1 MFNSSKL
8 SAFPKDQRCS
18 LELGLAR
25 VLSFTP
31 LSLLL
36 LFGPACVA
44 VMQANAFANRFY
56 DSISS
61 MLNPVLSR
69 INELPRPLSSTL
81 GGDYGVIA
89 MFPFLLLYALPT
101 ILIFSGLITIY
112 KSTGLLDLLS
122 FGLNRLL
129 KPFGLEGRDLVR
141 VIMGFGCNV
150 PAVVATRSCSRCSRS
165 TCVSAIAFGSA
176 CSYQLPATLA
186 VFVAAGFTW
195 LGPFYLAVLAI
206 TTLLYLRLTKPPLIH
221 RQNEIWQSQLGYLR
235 SPDWREVARNIL
247 KCFKEFTFVALPI
260 FLGICFIAGLM
271 QWSGVLG
278 SLTSILR
285 PVMAVFNLPAEAALS
300 IVLGSVR
307 KDGIAIALLNGDM
320 NSLKIALD
328 TPVQVLTSVYLA
340 SVLLPCLVTVLT
352 IWKELGFKFGIKMLG
367 RQASFAAL
375 FALGIAWLGLI
386 ATKF

>member
-1 MFNSSKL
+1 M
-8 SAFPKDQRCS
+8 
-18 LELGLAR
+18 
-25 VLSFTP
+25 
-31 LSLLL
+31 
-36 LFGPACVA
+36 
-44 VMQANAFANRFY
+44 
-56 DSISS
+56 
-61 MLNPVLSR
+61 
-69 INELPRPLSSTL
+69 
-81 GGDYGVIA
+81 
-89 MFPFLLLYALPT
+89 
-101 ILIFSGLITIY
+101 
-112 KSTGLLDLLS
+112 
-122 FGLNRLL
+122 
-129 KPFGLEGRDLVR
+129 
-141 VIMGFGCNV
+141 
-150 PAVVATRSCSRCSRS
+150 
-165 TCVSAIAFGSA
+165 
-176 CSYQLPATLA
+176 
-186 VFVAAGFTW
+186 
-195 LGPFYLAVLAI
+195 
-206 TTLLYLRLTKPPLIH
+206 
-221 RQNEIWQSQLGYLR
+221 
-235 SPDWREVARNIL
+235 
-247 KCFKEFTFVALPI
+247 ALPI